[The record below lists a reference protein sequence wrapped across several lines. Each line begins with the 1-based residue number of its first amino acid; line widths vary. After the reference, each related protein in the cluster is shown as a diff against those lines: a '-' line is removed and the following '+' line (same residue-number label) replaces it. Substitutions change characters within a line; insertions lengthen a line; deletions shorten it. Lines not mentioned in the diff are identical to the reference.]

1 MLAAKAW
8 SKFKCE
14 SQYYNEECKHN
25 NGCVGNA
32 DSLPTLEPNL
42 TTPTQCV
49 HSAPE
54 TM

>member
-8 SKFKCE
+8 SKFKSK
-14 SQYYNEECKHN
+14 SQYYNEECKHD
-25 NGCVGNA
+25 NGCVGDT

-42 TTPTQCV
+42 TAPAQSV

-54 TM
+54 AM